1 MDKLLFVIGAS
12 SDMGY
17 AAIKE
22 VGGQYR
28 TVVAHYLH
36 MNEKLQALKD
46 ELGGRLVLVQADL
59 SVEEQ
64 VYALIHAVEEQGIP
78 DHILHFPA
86 PICNNQKFHK
96 IKWDVFQKE
105 MDISLKSFV
114 LIGQAL
120 LPQMAK
126 RGSGKVILMLS
137 YVVSHIAPAYCSNY
151 VVTKYAMLGLM
162 RALATEY
169 ASKGI
174 TVNGISPAWVN
185 TKYIANQPDILI
197 RQNEAASPTGQLLE
211 VTDIVP
217 SIRFLLSD
225 GADCITGQ
233 NLTISC
239 GR

>member
-1 MDKLLFVIGAS
+1 MHCTDKS
-12 SDMGY
+12 
-17 AAIKE
+17 
-22 VGGQYR
+22 
-28 TVVAHYLH
+28 
-36 MNEKLQALKD
+36 
-46 ELGGRLVLVQADL
+46 
-59 SVEEQ
+59 
-64 VYALIHAVEEQGIP
+64 
-78 DHILHFPA
+78 
-86 PICNNQKFHK
+86 
-96 IKWDVFQKE
+96 
-105 MDISLKSFV
+105 DISLKSFV

-211 VTDIVP
+211 VMDIVP

>member
-1 MDKLLFVIGAS
+1 
-12 SDMGY
+12 
-17 AAIKE
+17 
-22 VGGQYR
+22 
-28 TVVAHYLH
+28 
-36 MNEKLQALKD
+36 
-46 ELGGRLVLVQADL
+46 
-59 SVEEQ
+59 
-64 VYALIHAVEEQGIP
+64 
-78 DHILHFPA
+78 
-86 PICNNQKFHK
+86 
-96 IKWDVFQKE
+96 
-105 MDISLKSFV
+105 
-114 LIGQAL
+114 
-120 LPQMAK
+120 
-126 RGSGKVILMLS
+126 MLS

-211 VTDIVP
+211 VTDIVL